1 MFGKSCISGIMG
13 RVAVIA
19 VLSMV
24 LACAASA
31 LCPVYGQ
38 IDNEL
43 DGLYES
49 NFGGYGAQTRAGQ
62 LVSNIRS
69 ALVRFLKLIVG
80 VASLA
85 SLVLAAYNMFN
96 GEQSGAKR
104 FFMWGLGLAI
114 GWTLLTVLGNMS
126 TPAGAVEG
134 FAGLQGTVAEVLE
147 IALSMVCM
155 VTLAVVV
162 IHIMNGERDGFQKLF
177 RWMIISGVGVLLV
190 EVMRIKT

>member
-1 MFGKSCISGIMG
+1 MGK
-13 RVAVIA
+13 VAFTA
-19 VLSMV
+19 TLSLVLV
-24 LACAASA
+24 CAASA
-31 LCPVYGQ
+31 FVPAFAQV
-38 IDNEL
+38 DNEL

-49 NFGGYGAQTRAGQ
+49 TFGDYGAQTRAGQ
-62 LVSNIRS
+62 LVSDIRS
-69 ALVRFLKLIVG
+69 ALVRFLKLVIG
-80 VASLA
+80 IASLA

-126 TPAGAVEG
+126 TPAGSVEG
-134 FAGLQGTVAEVLE
+134 FAGLQGTGAEVLE

-155 VTLAVVV
+155 VTMAVVV

-177 RWMIISGVGVLLV
+177 RWMIISGVGVVLM
-190 EVMRIKT
+190 EVVRIRT